1 MASDLDVGRI
11 SNPSNIHVGQ
21 EPSMSGLVTGI
32 VNDAQELI
40 KQQLALARHEIKEDF
55 RKTKEAAL
63 SLALGGTIALLGGIL
78 LCGMLVYLLDA
89 LTVLPLW
96 ACYGIVGGLLAVVGG
111 VLVYLGKKKLD
122 SFNPLPEESAQALK
136 ENVQWITKPR

>member
-1 MASDLDVGRI
+1 MT
-11 SNPSNIHVGQ
+11 
-21 EPSMSGLVTGI
+21 GLVTGI
-32 VNDAQELI
+32 INDAQELI

-63 SLALGGTIALLGGIL
+63 SLALGGTIALLGGL
-78 LCGMLVYLLDA
+78 LLGFMLVYLLA
-89 LTVLPLW
+89 LTDLPLW

-111 VLVYLGKKKLD
+111 VLVYMGKKELD

-136 ENVQWITKPR
+136 ENVQWITKPK